1 MTASPRSSMIAELLT
16 DYVEERVRQFPKA
29 VFDLAGVKRSLSA
42 VLKDGQAG
50 FDLVAGDDRV
60 LTSLLDQHPFL
71 VRAGNGPGLSWRP
84 GLDRTRRG

>member
-1 MTASPRSSMIAELLT
+1 MAASLRSSMIAELLT

-42 VLKDGQAG
+42 VLIDGQAG
-50 FDLVAGDDRV
+50 FDLVPGDDRV
-60 LTSLLDQHPFL
+60 LTSMLDQHPFL

-84 GLDRTRRG
+84 GLDRTRRR